1 MGGKLGNHGLV
12 ILQDVHGLNNK
23 FGSFCKNTEKMTL
36 SLLSDELL
44 INN

>member
-1 MGGKLGNHGLV
+1 MGGKLGNHDLI

-23 FGSFCKNTEKMTL
+23 FGSLCKYVGKLTL
-36 SLLSDELL
+36 GLLSEQLL